1 MRFVQT
7 VTAKPVRYRESRRD
21 QRLVLPRFHAVIA
34 GHVLPTANWSLSGL
48 LLRGPAPPGLRSDI
62 LVTGILNGEMQ
73 SGPETVRFA
82 ARLIRLAAAPRGVA
96 LSFVEDAAEVVEFL
110 EACLRHRLL
119 RGSVR

>member
-7 VTAKPVRYRESRRD
+7 IAAKPVRYRESRRD

-34 GHVLPTANWSLSGL
+34 GHVLPTANWSLGGL

-62 LVTGILNGEMQ
+62 LVTGILGGEMH

-82 ARLIRLAAAPRGVA
+82 ARLMRLASAPSGVA
-96 LSFVEDAAEVVEFL
+96 LRFVEDAAEVVDFL
-110 EACLRHRLL
+110 DACLRHCLV
-119 RGSVR
+119 RGSAR